1 MIKLENISKSYKL
14 DNGEEVSA
22 LKNINLEVEDGE
34 ILGIIG
40 MSGSG
45 KTSLLRILRGVEKFD
60 SGKITLDDIEVS
72 FDSSQYYYNKL
83 RKDTAIHLQRSFGLW
98 PETTI
103 NNVIRKLYGAKYG
116 DEGSTDFEF
125 AYDQFGDEAREIL
138 KVVGLEEKADHF
150 APVLSGGEKQRLV
163 MARQLAKKPKVLLL
177 DEPATMACPRTK
189 QAILDS
195 IKRINKELGVTV
207 VLVSHLPE
215 VHRYLANR
223 VILLEDGKIKEEG
236 CPKDVTDDFLDELDT
251 EIAIDP
257 TVDDETIIKVNNL
270 EKRFFLLKGGNVLDI
285 EDINLEI
292 KKRDILTIL
301 GPSGAGKTILL
312 RMLAG
317 LDFPE
322 KGEVLY
328 RLGSEDSNDN
338 YKDNNSKDNNYKDN
352 NSEDKNDVDNKYTD
366 KNDEDIDEGVW
377 VDLDDPGINRM
388 KVRRKI
394 GFMYQEFALQHHSTI
409 KDQLATKLGFKNEF
423 VVDEAR
429 KKAKELEL
437 GDELLDALYQL
448 TDLPEN
454 EAKSRLEQIGL
465 LPDILDDLFP
475 KFPEKAVK
483 EEIKPIFDALDLPL
497 EILNRKSYE
506 LSGGQKVRAMLAL
519 ALSSKPETLLL
530 DEPFGDLDPITLRIV
545 ANSIKKINKEFK
557 TTIIMV
563 SHNIDFIKELSKRAI
578 FMDNGKIIDDGNP
591 IKLVDDF
598 VDFCKADYLS

>member
-1 MIKLENISKSYKL
+1 
-14 DNGEEVSA
+14 
-22 LKNINLEVEDGE
+22 
-34 ILGIIG
+34 
-40 MSGSG
+40 
-45 KTSLLRILRGVEKFD
+45 
-60 SGKITLDDIEVS
+60 
-72 FDSSQYYYNKL
+72 
-83 RKDTAIHLQRSFGLW
+83 
-98 PETTI
+98 
-103 NNVIRKLYGAKYG
+103 
-116 DEGSTDFEF
+116 
-125 AYDQFGDEAREIL
+125 
-138 KVVGLEEKADHF
+138 
-150 APVLSGGEKQRLV
+150 
-163 MARQLAKKPKVLLL
+163 
-177 DEPATMACPRTK
+177 
-189 QAILDS
+189 
-195 IKRINKELGVTV
+195 
-207 VLVSHLPE
+207 
-215 VHRYLANR
+215 
-223 VILLEDGKIKEEG
+223 
-236 CPKDVTDDFLDELDT
+236 
-251 EIAIDP
+251 
-257 TVDDETIIKVNNL
+257 
-270 EKRFFLLKGGNVLDI
+270 
-285 EDINLEI
+285 
-292 KKRDILTIL
+292 
-301 GPSGAGKTILL
+301 
-312 RMLAG
+312 MLAG

>member
-1 MIKLENISKSYKL
+1 MIKVENLNKTYKL
-14 DNGEEVSA
+14 SNGDEVVA
-22 LKNINLEVEDGE
+22 LKNINLDVNNGE

-45 KTSLLRILRGVEKFD
+45 KTSLLRILRGVEAFD
-60 SGKITLDDIEVS
+60 SGKITLNDIEVTS
-72 FDSSQYYYNKL
+72 DSSQYYFNKL
-83 RKDTAIHLQRSFGLW
+83 RASTAIHLQRSFGLW
-98 PETTI
+98 PETTLD
-103 NNVIRKLYGAKYG
+103 NVVRKLYGAKYG
-116 DEGSTDFEF
+116 DEACTDFDF
-125 AYDQFGDEAREIL
+125 AHDQFDNEAMEIL
-138 KVVGLEEKADHF
+138 KVAGLEDKADHF

-177 DEPATMACPRTK
+177 DEPATMVCPRTK

-195 IKRINKELGVTV
+195 IKRINKDLGVTV
-207 VLVSHLPE
+207 ILVSHLPE
-215 VHRYLANR
+215 IHNYLADR
-223 VILLEDGKIKEEG
+223 VVLLENGKIKEEG
-236 CPKDVTDDFLDELDT
+236 PTKIITKDFLSN
-251 EIAIDP
+251 IDP
-257 TVDDETIIKVNNL
+257 EINMDATVDDEIVVKAKNL
-270 EKRFFLLKGGNVLDI
+270 EKRFFLLKGGNVLEI
-285 EDINLEI
+285 EDINLEV

-312 RMLAG
+312 RMLGG
-317 LDFPE
+317 LDYPE
-322 KGEVLY
+322 SGEVLY
-328 RLGSEDSNDN
+328 KLD
-338 YKDNNSKDNNYKDN
+338 SKDLDN
-352 NSEDKNDVDNKYTD
+352 IQKEDKNQ
-366 KNDEDIDEGVW
+366 NDEVW

-388 KVRRKI
+388 KIRRKI

-409 KDQLATKLGFKNEF
+409 GDQLSTKLGFKNQF

-465 LPDILDDLFP
+465 LPNILDNLFP

-483 EEIKPIFDALDLPL
+483 EEVKPIFDALDLSL

-519 ALSSKPETLLL
+519 TLSSKPEILLL

-545 ANSIKKINKEFK
+545 TNSIKKINKELK

-563 SHNIDFIKELSKRAI
+563 SHNINFIKELSKRAI
-578 FMDNGKIIDDGNP
+578 FMDNGKVIDDGDP
-591 IKLVDDF
+591 IKITDDF
-598 VDFCKADYLS
+598 VNFCKADYLLE